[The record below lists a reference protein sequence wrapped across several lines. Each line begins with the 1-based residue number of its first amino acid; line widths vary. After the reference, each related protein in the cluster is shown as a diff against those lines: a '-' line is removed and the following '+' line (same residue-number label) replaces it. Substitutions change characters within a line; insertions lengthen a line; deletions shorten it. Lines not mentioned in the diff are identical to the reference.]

1 MDLSGERSVRA
12 ALSIVIP
19 AYNEAGRLPGTLTAL
34 ERWGRTWGGGQ
45 VEVIVVDDGSDDQTA
60 TLAQRWASGLPDGG
74 MGAVVVRAPHRGKG
88 SAVARGMAE
97 AEGALRMFMDADLAV
112 PLGHVAELLKALD
125 DGADVAIGSRELAGS
140 SRSREPAY
148 RHLLGR
154 GFNQLVR
161 WIAVGG
167 YADTQCGFKA
177 FTGGAAEQIFD
188 RIRLYPVDG
197 HILAYSRV
205 TAFDVE
211 LLAIAEEL
219 GLVVGEIP
227 VRWRHVER
235 SNVRPVVDALLM
247 LGDALRVR
255 WNRWRRT
262 YTRPRR
268 GTDHW

>member
-1 MDLSGERSVRA
+1 M
-12 ALSIVIP
+12 LSIVIP
-19 AYNEAGRLPGTLTAL
+19 AYNEAGRLPGTLRAL
-34 ERWGRTWGGGQ
+34 ERWGRVWGGGQ
-45 VEVIVVDDGSDDQTA
+45 VEVVVVDDGSADQTA
-60 TLAQRWASGLPDGG
+60 VVAEGWASKLSGG
-74 MGAVVVRAPHRGKG
+74 EMRAVVVRAPHRGKG
-88 SAVARGMAE
+88 SAVARGMAH
-97 AEGALRMFMDADLAV
+97 AEGLHRMFMDADLAV
-112 PLGHVAELLKALD
+112 PLGYVGELLKALN

-161 WIAVGG
+161 WIAIGG

-177 FTGGAAEQIFD
+177 FTGQASERIFN
-188 RIRLYPVDG
+188 RIRLYPADG
-197 HILAYSRV
+197 HILARSRV

-219 GLVVGEIP
+219 GLVVRQIP

-235 SNVRPVVDALLM
+235 SKVRPVLDALLM

-255 WNRWRRT
+255 RNRWRRA
-262 YTRPRR
+262 YTNPRLER
-268 GTDHW
+268 DR

>member
-1 MDLSGERSVRA
+1 MKA

-19 AYNEAGRLPGTLTAL
+19 AYNEADRLPGTLTAL

-45 VEVIVVDDGSDDQTA
+45 VEVIVVDDGSQDETA
-60 TLAQRWASGLPDGG
+60 GLAEGWASDLPDGEIR
-74 MGAVVVRAPHRGKG
+74 AVVLRAPHRGKG
-88 SAVARGMAE
+88 SAVARGMAN

-112 PLGHVAELLKALD
+112 PLAHVAELLQALR

-177 FTGGAAEQIFD
+177 FTGKAADQIFN
-188 RIRLYPVDG
+188 RIRLYPSDG
-197 HILAYSRV
+197 HILARSRV

-219 GLVVGEIP
+219 GLVVREIP

-235 SNVRPVVDALLM
+235 SKVRPVLDALLM
-247 LGDALRVR
+247 LGDAWRVR
-255 WNRWRRT
+255 WNRWRRV
-262 YTRPRR
+262 YARPDRDA
-268 GTDHW
+268 DH